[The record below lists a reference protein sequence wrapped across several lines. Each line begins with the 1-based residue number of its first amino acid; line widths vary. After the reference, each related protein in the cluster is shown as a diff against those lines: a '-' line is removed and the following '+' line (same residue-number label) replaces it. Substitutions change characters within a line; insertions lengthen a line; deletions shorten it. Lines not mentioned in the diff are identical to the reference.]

1 MVNISK
7 DKKSKETFLPEILA
21 PVGNEDMA
29 RAAFAAGAD
38 AIYLAGLSFGA
49 RAYAQNFTEEGLKE
63 TICRAHLSG
72 IKVYVTVNTALKEEE
87 VDRAFD
93 LLVDLYEM
101 GADAIIIQ
109 DPGLIALA
117 QTLLPD
123 LPLHGSTP
131 LSVNAL
137 SGARL
142 ARQRG
147 LDRLVMGRE
156 MTKEEI
162 ALVLEETDLEVE
174 VFVHGSLC
182 MAQSGQ
188 CLLSSFAGGRSGN
201 RGRCAQ
207 PCRKTYLLK
216 RGDGRVLGPGDSYLS
231 PRDLM
236 TLDRVETYR
245 DMGVHSLKIE
255 GRMKKP
261 EYVYAAVRAYRE
273 ALRGKNP
280 DPAPLALMTNR
291 PFTPGY
297 FFGDFGRTL
306 AYPKEDKSGIF
317 LGKMDWRGNIPC
329 LRPNR
334 DLYKGDQIRVEGSR
348 SSFPLSLT
356 EDVRRGQTLFFP
368 DYPDLVEGAPVYAIY
383 TSLVR
388 SALEEDLEDLK
399 EDGPEKIPL
408 NIDLS
413 FQVGRPLTA
422 SFTGGG
428 RTIRLEGDRVDPAKN
443 RPLSQ
448 EGLAKSLAKLGNTPL
463 ILDDLRI
470 DMEGEGFLPMG
481 AINAF
486 RRKGVDLLLEEM
498 TSPSR
503 PDLDRS
509 SLRKQLASLKKD
521 RDRTSWPLDE
531 GDRPTLFFWTNH
543 GPSSYS
549 SSEKEGMDILITEDP
564 NLVSDWTRAGKEVF
578 LVIPELLES
587 RHFQDF
593 LDRAGEALKMAQGV
607 YLPTINEWGR
617 VEDLPGDKDL
627 VLGPGLQIFNAWA
640 AHSLRKEGETLL
652 GEETFLHR
660 VRAVIPSTELMT
672 EEYEGLF
679 TYPMPWL
686 LPVYGR
692 LTGMVLRHCPAS
704 TIKGCRN
711 DRDCPSCPFS
721 KDLYLE
727 DNFGARELIR
737 TGRFSRLLLPDLMD
751 LRIKPDLV
759 RGLTS
764 RFLVI
769 DRGEGEAGS
778 VAAQWKKGNLYSP
791 KGPGQKEGQHF
802 PRGLGH
808 YTMKME

>member
-7 DKKSKETFLPEILA
+7 DKKRKEPFLPEILA
-21 PVGNEDMA
+21 PVGNDDMA

-49 RAYAQNFTEEGLKE
+49 RAYAQNFTEEGLKA
-63 TICRAHLSG
+63 TIRTAHLSG

-87 VDRAFD
+87 VDRAFG
-93 LLVDLYEM
+93 LLVDLYEL

-117 QTLLPD
+117 RVLLPD
-123 LPLHGSTP
+123 LPLHGSTQ

-156 MTKEEI
+156 MTKEEV

-182 MAQSGQ
+182 VAQSGQ

-297 FFGDFGRTL
+297 FFGDFGRRV
-306 AYPKEDKSGIF
+306 AYPKDDPNGIY
-317 LGKMDWRGNIPC
+317 LGKMDRKGDTPFF
-329 LRPNR
+329 RPKR
-334 DLYKGDQIRVEGSR
+334 DLHEGDQIRVEGSR
-348 SSFPLSLT
+348 STFPLSLT
-356 EDVRRGQTLFFP
+356 EEIRQGQALFFP

-383 TSLVR
+383 TGLVR
-388 SALEEDLEDLK
+388 SALEEDLK
-399 EDGPEKIPL
+399 EGGPEKIPL

-413 FQVGRPLTA
+413 FRVGRPLTA

-443 RPLSQ
+443 RPLSR
-448 EGLAKSLAKLGNTPL
+448 EDLAKSLAKLGNTPF

-486 RRKGVDLLLEEM
+486 RRKGVDLLLGEM

-509 SLRKQLASLKKD
+509 TLRKRLALLKED
-521 RDRTSWPLDE
+521 RDRASWPLDE
-531 GDRPTLFFWTNH
+531 GDGTSLYFWTNQ

-549 SSEKEGMDILITEDP
+549 SSEKEGMDILITEVPD
-564 NLVSDWTRAGKEVF
+564 LVSDWTEAGKEVF

-593 LDRAGEALKMAQGV
+593 LDRAGEALKIAQGV

-617 VEDLPGDKDL
+617 VGDLPEDQDL
-627 VLGPGLQIFNAWA
+627 ILGFGLQVFNAWA
-640 AHSLRKEGETLL
+640 AHALRKEGETLL
-652 GEETFLHR
+652 GEGAFLHR
-660 VRAVIPSTELMT
+660 VRAVIPSTELT
-672 EEYEGLF
+672 AEEYEGLF

-711 DRDCPSCPFS
+711 DRDCETCPFR

-727 DNFGARELIR
+727 DDFGARELIR

-759 RGLTS
+759 QGLTS

-778 VAAQWKKGNLYSP
+778 VAAQWKNGNLYSP
-791 KGPGQKEGQHF
+791 KGPGQKGGQHF